1 MHPLPCLAPC
11 VGAIQWRLPMRNA
24 DVLDDER
31 TAAPSASRPRRW
43 TSWLGKYW
51 DFLAVLLLMVATVP
65 PTMLAPKTLHIVWR
79 PGLFDDS
86 WTLETDFKASRGLWY
101 GRDVAFDYG
110 PLFQWLSSAPGRW
123 MGPSMGAFYD
133 TYNTL
138 PLWFGFL
145 LSYLAL
151 RLLLPEQRPW
161 KRFLLLLLLSVYWS
175 PFDVRSPF
183 AIFLFAV
190 MVRGWYAVRQGQ
202 IRPWVLGIGAAFLC
216 AAAFLNNADTGIYGI
231 VALLLS
237 LGGIVVENWRE
248 TRLWPRYLAGLVS
261 FALALAAF
269 AILINSFLAT
279 AFDFRFWKAV
289 LAFIR
294 GYRWNAAAGMTP
306 ADRIY
311 LLAPLVVGIAVFFV
325 RWFIQGD
332 RKVVIA
338 ARPGFLLSALG
349 FACVALQSGLVR
361 SDSNHIG
368 YAIFPFLF
376 LTGVVLFSFRGP
388 ITSVG
393 AALLATGATMLLASP
408 LIRPSAIRYRYRQVV
423 HPVTACPQGYAEIDH
438 ACYPANAAAT
448 ARIVSNYLQDHSS
461 TNDWVVIFPYQ
472 YLYGLTSRRNV
483 AQGVEQAFL
492 AHDAYLKQLNVDGLE
507 REPAPVGLYFPD
519 AKPGDMSNPNAS
531 IAIDEVPN
539 LTRNPEIWFWMFHHY
554 RTAEELLPGVFALQ
568 RDDSRKASIAMEAEP
583 LGLEAKSYPITERKT
598 AIELGAPAWPMSPVD
613 FLRLRLKVSY
623 SALWKLRKPERMQLE
638 ISRADGSRELK
649 SFVLAPNVS
658 TDVWFYPWSEG
669 ELGNYFAADEARWR
683 PSHRSAITELRLLL
697 TPLDWVSQT
706 PQTVTLESADA
717 VRFSMGSD
725 VKLTDGR

>member
-1 MHPLPCLAPC
+1 M
-11 VGAIQWRLPMRNA
+11 
-24 DVLDDER
+24 
-31 TAAPSASRPRRW
+31 
-43 TSWLGKYW
+43 
-51 DFLAVLLLMVATVP
+51 
-65 PTMLAPKTLHIVWR
+65 
-79 PGLFDDS
+79 
-86 WTLETDFKASRGLWY
+86 
-101 GRDVAFDYG
+101 
-110 PLFQWLSSAPGRW
+110 
-123 MGPSMGAFYD
+123 
-133 TYNTL
+133 
-138 PLWFGFL
+138 
-145 LSYLAL
+145 
-151 RLLLPEQRPW
+151 
-161 KRFLLLLLLSVYWS
+161 
-175 PFDVRSPF
+175 
-183 AIFLFAV
+183 
-190 MVRGWYAVRQGQ
+190 
-202 IRPWVLGIGAAFLC
+202 
-216 AAAFLNNADTGIYGI
+216 
-231 VALLLS
+231 
-237 LGGIVVENWRE
+237 
-248 TRLWPRYLAGLVS
+248 
-261 FALALAAF
+261 
-269 AILINSFLAT
+269 
-279 AFDFRFWKAV
+279 
-289 LAFIR
+289 
-294 GYRWNAAAGMTP
+294 
-306 ADRIY
+306 
-311 LLAPLVVGIAVFFV
+311 VFFV
-325 RWFIQGD
+325 RWFIKGD

-368 YAIFPFLF
+368 YAIFPLLF
-376 LTGVVLFSFRGP
+376 LTGVVLFSFRGRYRLGRRRF
-388 ITSVG
+388 TATVSNG
-393 AALLATGATMLLASP
+393 AAGQSRDPARDDP
-408 LIRPSAIRYRYRQVV
+408 LSLPAGRCIPSLNVRP
-423 HPVTACPQGYAEIDH
+423 GYSEIDR

-461 TNDWVVIFPYQ
+461 ANDWVVIFPYQ

-492 AHDAYLKQLNVDGLE
+492 AHDAYLKQLNIDGLE

-519 AKPGDMSNPNAS
+519 AEPGDMSNPNAS

-568 RDDSRKASIAMEAEP
+568 RDDSRKASITMEAEP

-613 FLRLRLKVSY
+613 FLRLRLKVNY

>member
-1 MHPLPCLAPC
+1 M
-11 VGAIQWRLPMRNA
+11 QNA

-31 TAAPSASRPRRW
+31 TAAPPSSRPSRW
-43 TSWLGKYW
+43 WSWLGKYW
-51 DFLAVLLLMVATVP
+51 DFLAVLLLIVATVP
-65 PTMLAPKTLHIVWR
+65 PTMLSPKTLHIVWR

-110 PLFQWLSSAPGRW
+110 PLFQWLSSAPGRS
-123 MGPSMGAFYD
+123 MGATMGAFYD

-145 LSYLAL
+145 LSYVTL

-190 MVRGWYAVRQGQ
+190 MLRGWYAVRQGQ
-202 IRPWVLGIGAAFLC
+202 VRPWLFGIGAAFLC

-248 TRLWPRYLAGLVS
+248 TRLWPRYLAGLLS
-261 FALALAAF
+261 FGVALAAF
-269 AILINSFLAT
+269 AILLNCFLAT

-294 GYRWNAAAGMTP
+294 GYRWNAAAGMSSG
-306 ADRIY
+306 DRIY
-311 LLAPLVVGIAVFFV
+311 LLAPLAVGIAVFFV

-349 FACVALQSGLVR
+349 FGCVALQSGLVR

-368 YAIFPFLF
+368 YAIFPLLF
-376 LTGVVLFSFRGP
+376 LTGVVLFSFRGS

-393 AALLATGATMLLASP
+393 AALIATGATMMLATP
-408 LIRPSAIRYRYRQVV
+408 IIGPSAMRYRYRQVL
-423 HPVTACPQGYAEIDH
+423 HPITNCPDGYGEIDR
-438 ACYPANAAAT
+438 ACYPAEAAAT
-448 ARIVSNYLQDHSS
+448 ARIVSNYLDEHSAA
-461 TNDWVVIFPYQ
+461 NDWVVIFPYQ

-507 REPAPVGLYFPD
+507 REPAPVALYFPD
-519 AKPGDMSNPNAS
+519 AGPGNLSNPNAS

-554 RTAEELLPGVFALQ
+554 RTAQELQPGVFGLQ
-568 RDDSRKASIAMEAEP
+568 TDDSRNARITMDAQP
-583 LGLEAKSYPITERKT
+583 LGLEAKTYPIAERNT
-598 AIELGAPAWPMSPVD
+598 AIQLGAPLWPISPVD
-613 FLRLRLKVSY
+613 FLRLRLKVTY

-669 ELGNYFAADEARWR
+669 DLGNYFDADEARWR
-683 PSHRSAITELRLLL
+683 PAHRPEITELRLLL

-706 PQTVTLESADA
+706 PQAVTLESADA
-717 VRFSMGSD
+717 VRFTLGNE

>member
-1 MHPLPCLAPC
+1 M
-11 VGAIQWRLPMRNA
+11 QNA
-24 DVLDDER
+24 DVLDDQR
-31 TAAPSASRPRRW
+31 TAAPSSPSSGW
-43 TSWLGKYW
+43 KTWLGRYW
-51 DFLAVLLLMVATVP
+51 DFLAVLLLVVATVP
-65 PTMLAPKTLHIVWR
+65 PTMLSSKTLHIVWR

-86 WTLETDFKASRGLWY
+86 WVLETDFKAARGLWY

-123 MGPSMGAFYD
+123 MGVSMGAFYD

-145 LSYLAL
+145 LSYLTL

-190 MVRGWYAVRQGQ
+190 MLRGWYAVRQGQ
-202 IRPWVLGIGAAFLC
+202 IRPWVLGIGAGFLC
-216 AAAFLNNADTGIYGI
+216 ASAFLNNADTGIYGI

-248 TRLWPRYLAGLVS
+248 TRLWPRYLAGLLS
-261 FALALAAF
+261 FGASLAFF
-269 AILINSFLAT
+269 AVVINCFMAT
-279 AFDFRFWKAV
+279 AFDFRFWKSV

-294 GYRWNAAAGMTP
+294 GYRWNAAAGMLP
-306 ADRIY
+306 ADRVY
-311 LLAPLVVGIAVFFV
+311 LLAPLAVGVAVFFV
-325 RWFIQGD
+325 RWFIKGD
-332 RKVVIA
+332 RSVVVA

-368 YAIFPFLF
+368 YAIFPLLF

-393 AALLATGATMLLASP
+393 AALVATGATMMLATP
-408 LIRPSAIRYRYRQVV
+408 IIGPSVVRYRYRQAL
-423 HPVTACPQGYAEIDH
+423 HPVTSCPQGYAEIDRT
-438 ACYPANAAAT
+438 CYPANAAET
-448 ARIVSNYLQDHSS
+448 ARIVSNYLQDHSGA
-461 TNDWVVIFPYQ
+461 NDWIVVFPYQ
-472 YLYGLTSRRNV
+472 YLYGLTARRNV

-519 AKPGDMSNPNAS
+519 AKPGDTSNPNLS
-531 IAIDEVPN
+531 LAIDEVPN

-554 RTAEELLPGVFALQ
+554 RTAQELQPGVFGLQ
-568 RDDSRKASIAMEAEP
+568 RDDSRKARIAMEVQP
-583 LGLEAKSYPITERKT
+583 LGLDPKTYPIQERDT
-598 AIELGAPAWPMSPVD
+598 AINLGAPIWPVGPVD
-613 FLRLRLKVSY
+613 FLRLRMKVSY

-638 ISRADGSRELK
+638 ISRADGSRQLK
-649 SFVLAPNVS
+649 SFVLAPNVA
-658 TDVWFYPWSEG
+658 TDVWFYPWSES
-669 ELGNYFAADEARWR
+669 ELGNYFDADEAGWR
-683 PSHRSAITELRLLL
+683 PSRRSTITQLRLLV

-706 PQTVTLESADA
+706 PEAVTLESADA
-717 VRFSMGSD
+717 VRFTMGNE